1 MNRFPTI
8 LNGVKAAG
16 CCYVKFCSFIKRTH
30 LEGGF
35 GALYDPPLHKR
46 RETDLEAV
54 PSRGRGQPPGLFLS
68 VSFAKHGDK
77 SAQAP
82 AFEAIGPKQV
92 DV

>member
-1 MNRFPTI
+1 MNRFPSI

-16 CCYVKFCSFIKRTH
+16 SCYVKFCSFIKRTH

-35 GALYDPPLHKR
+35 GALYDPPPS
-46 RETDLEAV
+46 TDLEAV